1 MGRVKEAMI
10 EQEQQETAL
19 AIPGKTIPEIAAAP
33 PNPILALVERASRD
47 ATVDVGKLR
56 ELIAMANEERARMA
70 EQAYEQAMRTVQE
83 KVESV
88 RKDAANDHTKSKY
101 ATYKALDDA
110 VRPIYVANG
119 LNLQFDTE
127 DVDKPDTVR
136 VVCHIGHEA
145 GHKVKRRVDIPA
157 PGKGAKGGEVMTATH
172 AYGSALTYGRRYLLS
187 MIFNISTM
195 DDDDGNA
202 AGGKAASKRTQV
214 QEAPAVEK
222 KPPHEIPRP
231 QGIKAVDWARSY
243 VEQIKLCDTKE
254 EMLAWQKANEKSLK
268 DLEQM
273 APQVFERIIAV
284 EEERRE
290 QLKGKGNDPRGTQ
303 TY

>member
-10 EQEQQETAL
+10 EQEQEQTTAL
-19 AIPGKTIPEIAAAP
+19 QVPGKTIPEIAAAP

-47 ATVDVGKLR
+47 NTVDVAKLR

-70 EQAYEQAMRTVQE
+70 EQAYEGAMREVQKE
-83 KVESV
+83 VESV
-88 RKDAANDHTKSKY
+88 RKDAENTHTKSKY

-110 VRPIYVANG
+110 VRPTYVEHG
-119 LNLQFDTE
+119 FNLQFDTE

-157 PGKGAKGGEVMTATH
+157 PGKGAQGRDVMTATH

-202 AGGKAASKRTQV
+202 AGAKPKKTTIADAPKVTKAQ
-214 QEAPAVEK
+214 
-222 KPPHEIPRP
+222 PHEIPRP
-231 QGIKAVDWARSY
+231 AGIKAVDWGRAY
-243 VEQIKLCDTKE
+243 VEQIKLAETSE
-254 EMLAWQKANEKSLK
+254 ELTAWWTANKGALK
-268 DLEQM
+268 DMEKM
-273 APQVFERIIAV
+273 APQVYERIVAV
-284 EEERRE
+284 EEERKE
-290 QLKGKGNDPRGTQ
+290 QLKKGGSYDTR
-303 TY
+303 

>member
-70 EQAYEQAMRTVQE
+70 EQAYEMAMREVQQA
-83 KVESV
+83 VESV
-88 RKDAANDHTKSKY
+88 RKDAENTHTKSKY

-110 VRPIYVANG
+110 VRPTYVKHG
-119 LNLQFDTE
+119 FNLQFDTE
-127 DVDKPDTVR
+127 DVDKENTVR
-136 VVCHIGHEA
+136 VVCHIGHEG

-157 PGKGAKGGEVMTATH
+157 PGKGAQGKDVMTATH

-202 AGGKAASKRTQV
+202 AGAKSKKTEINR
-214 QEAPAVEK
+214 EAPKVEK
-222 KPPHEIPRP
+222 QQPHEIPRP
-231 QGIKAVDWARSY
+231 AGIKAVDWARSY
-243 VEQIKLCDTKE
+243 VEQIKLCDTVE
-254 EMLAWQKANEKSLK
+254 EMVAWRKANEKSLN
-268 DLEQM
+268 DLEKM
-273 APQVFERIIAV
+273 APQVFERIVAV
-284 EEERRE
+284 EEERRA
-290 QLKGKGNDPRGTQ
+290 QLTERAT
-303 TY
+303 